1 MVLSHQITNP
11 KLGYDEPQYE
21 CSADSKKNKGFW
33 QEKSLYQKHDIDISH
48 KKNAWIT
55 RRFEAIQD

>member
-11 KLGYDEPQYE
+11 KLEYDEPQYE
-21 CSADSKKNKGFW
+21 CSANSKKNKGFW
-33 QEKSLYQKHDIDISH
+33 QEKSHHQKSDIDISH

-55 RRFEAIQD
+55 RRLEVSQD